1 MNRII
6 KILQTVLSVGAI
18 GYILYLFA
26 FFMDGEMGAILIAFM
41 LTAPLVSF
49 GFAVYARNRVMVS
62 FDCDSFV
69 KKGSELTIRVKLEK
83 NGFFPLS
90 IVELHPSAT
99 EVFEKTDKV
108 YRLSLNSERKT
119 EFEFKIKAKVGGNGC
134 VSIDSAYSCGFL
146 GFIKLKIKT
155 ALPEAFSVGVIPD
168 VPEIKG
174 SSLLFRSIADV
185 VMTSDEEDDDE
196 TAMLFSA
203 NTVPGY
209 EHREYVQGD
218 PIKRVNWK
226 LSSKKNKMMVR
237 LDEASSS
244 VQPLIVLDLYRK
256 KDADAEYAI
265 ITEEKLLRSVFGL
278 LILLVKQGISCN
290 FAYYGSSG
298 ELIVESADNPDA
310 AEQLLLKVLSV
321 KVTKG
326 RRIDFSGIGSAV
338 CACLAATTDAG
349 AEFAEIIHKIND
361 TDHVSIL
368 GISAESSNAADLPFW
383 YLDDDNNFKLV

>member
-1 MNRII
+1 MNKLI
-6 KILQTVLSVGAI
+6 KILQTLFSVGAVA
-18 GYILYLFA
+18 YLLYLFT

-41 LTAPLVSF
+41 LTAPLISF
-49 GFAVYARNRVMVS
+49 GFAVYARNRVTVS

-69 KKGSELTIRVKLEK
+69 KKGSELTVRVRIEK
-83 NGFFPLS
+83 NGFFPLA
-90 IVELHPSAT
+90 IIELHPSAT

-119 EFEFKIKAKVGGNGC
+119 EFEFKIKAKVGGNGW

-321 KVTKG
+321 K
-326 RRIDFSGIGSAV
+326 AH
-338 CACLAATTDAG
+338 L
-349 AEFAEIIHKIND
+349 
-361 TDHVSIL
+361 
-368 GISAESSNAADLPFW
+368 
-383 YLDDDNNFKLV
+383 YL